1 MKLFLVG
8 GFLGSGKTTAIHQAA
23 ASFLKRVKRV
33 AVITNDQGDELVDT
47 HFVKT
52 AGVKTEEVT
61 NGCFCCNFSQFVQAI
76 ELLRSGREPDII
88 FAESVGSCAD
98 LVATIAKPLGKFN
111 PEITVVISVFAD
123 AQLLHSLITGNA
135 SFLDEN
141 VRYIYKKQLEEADV
155 LIVNKVDLMTGAEL
169 KIVKEQIEADYS
181 ETTVLYQNSLDENS
195 VRNWILQLN
204 RFELKN
210 ERKSLEIDYDLYAKG
225 EAILGWLDQK
235 IKIKTKD
242 YSAHSVAVNFITA
255 VYSGIKQTDNP
266 VAHLK
271 FLLDDG
277 VKQHKIS
284 FTTLDDISK
293 EFLLV
298 DNEVNEILILMNARI
313 QTEAIKLEKLVSD
326 ILQEIRKQTGSEIT
340 IEKKAAF
347 QPGYPRPTHRIA

>member
-8 GFLGSGKTTAIHQAA
+8 GFLGSGKTTAIHRAA
-23 ASFLKRVKRV
+23 TSFLKHVKRV

-47 HFVKT
+47 QFIKT
-52 AGVKTEEVT
+52 AGVNAEEVT
-61 NGCFCCNFSQFVQAI
+61 NGCFCCNYNQFVQAI
-76 ELLRSGREPDII
+76 DSLRSVDKPEII

-98 LVATIAKPLGKFN
+98 LVATIAKPLAKFH

-135 SFLDEN
+135 SFLDED
-141 VRYIYKKQLEEADV
+141 VRYIYKKQLEEGDV
-155 LIVNKVDLMTGAEL
+155 LIVNKVDLLNEAEL
-169 KIVKEQIEADYS
+169 KTVNEQIETEYS
-181 ETTVLYQNSLDENS
+181 GKMVLYQNSLDENC

-204 RFELKN
+204 RFQLQN

-235 IKIKTKD
+235 IKIETKD
-242 YSAHSVAVNFITA
+242 YSAHSVALKFIHA
-255 VYSGIKQTDNP
+255 VYSEIKQTKNP
-266 VAHLK
+266 IAHLK

-277 VKQHKIS
+277 VKKYKIS
-284 FTTLDDISK
+284 FTTLDGISK
-293 EFLLV
+293 EILLI
-298 DNEVNEILILMNARI
+298 DTRVNEILILMNARI

-326 ILQEIRKQTGSEIT
+326 ILQQIRNQTGSKII

-347 QPGYPRPTHRIA
+347 QPGYPRPTHRIG